1 MAATSI
7 TVVAHMT
14 RDPEVRF
21 TPSGK
26 PVCSFGVAV
35 SSRRKQGDEWV
46 DGPTSFYNVS
56 AWDALAQ
63 NVADSLAKGT
73 RVVVTG
79 RLSVREFEDREGAK
93 RTSVEIT
100 ADDVGASM
108 RWATLAVE
116 KADRAKTDES
126 RASDPSE
133 EVF

>member
-1 MAATSI
+1 
-7 TVVAHMT
+7 
-14 RDPEVRF
+14 
-21 TPSGK
+21 
-26 PVCSFGVAV
+26 
-35 SSRRKQGDEWV
+35 
-46 DGPTSFYNVS
+46 
-56 AWDALAQ
+56 LAQ

-116 KADRAKTDES
+116 KADRAKPDES